1 MRLSDDRINHLS
13 HVLFKALNDMDEVD
27 FMEDENDVRLRIK
40 GTLIECLRQFDGIE
54 EKVQA
59 TLGSYSRKI
68 IEGSREWDVMWSKAY
83 DEEIRKLRAV

>member
-1 MRLSDDRINHLS
+1 VKLSDDRINHLS
-13 HVLFKALNDMDEVD
+13 HVLFKALNDLDEVD

-40 GTLIECLRQFDGIE
+40 KALVECLRQFDAIE
-54 EKVQA
+54 EKIQI

-68 IEGSREWDVMWSKAY
+68 VEGSREWDVMWSKAY

>member
-1 MRLSDDRINHLS
+1 MKLSDDRINHLS

-27 FMEDENDVRLRIK
+27 FMEDENEVRLRMK
-40 GTLIECLRQFDGIE
+40 QTLVECLRQFDGIE
-54 EKVQA
+54 AKIQE

-68 IEGSREWDVMWSKAY
+68 VEGSREWDVMWSKAY